1 MKLLRKVILE
11 NFESGMRIIRPTK
24 DTLGKPNNARTNNI
38 ISLHG
43 EIARKNNR
51 TRNNAD
57 LYQNAPPNPPAPKN
71 PDALPKNSRK
81 RATRE
86 DAGVIP
92 LTLPMIEEVTKR
104 DLKKAIQ
111 ADAATRD
118 YARRLRA
125 SAAARKKGGV
135 SPENNADVD
144 RGHEGSDRA
153 SLKVARLPDG
163 RRDAAVAAARKPQ
176 RPAPQ
181 AISSSR
187 VYPLTLPMI
196 AESNRELRDKR
207 DRAALTKIYSKNWTG
222 ALPSPPPQEPM
233 PPGAP
238 PKKGKDG
245 PAATYLRSRRDSR
258 QSGRSKARQIAI
270 ARSQGNPTGAPGTQP
285 SVTGQLQAEPRK
297 KIKAGTWK
305 GNRYP
310 HDLGRT
316 VPKEEAD
323 KWEREDRS

>member
-1 MKLLRKVILE
+1 MRYLKYVRVDERTDVRTDRTDAAHEDYLKLKADAEAGVEGAARKA
-11 NFESGMRIIRPTK
+11 RIARLKTK
-24 DTLGKPNNARTNNI
+24 GQGYKD
-38 ISLHG
+38 
-43 EIARKNNR
+43 EIARG
-51 TRNNAD
+51 AV
-57 LYQNAPPNPPAPKN
+57 
-71 PDALPKNSRK
+71 PDSKISRK
-81 RATRE
+81 KALTKARKFRNLAARIESPPQRE

-92 LTLPMIEEVTKR
+92 LTLPMIAETN
-104 DLKKAIQ
+104 KK
-111 ADAATRD
+111 
-118 YARRLRA
+118 
-125 SAAARKKGGV
+125 
-135 SPENNADVD
+135 
-144 RGHEGSDRA
+144 
-153 SLKVARLPDG
+153 
-163 RRDAAVAAARKPQ
+163 
-176 RPAPQ
+176 
-181 AISSSR
+181 
-187 VYPLTLPMI
+187 
-196 AESNRELRDKR
+196 LRDKR